1 MASTSPPIRFLRQ
14 DSTTSSIADM
24 NDVDG
29 GGVTAA
35 RRTEGKKKISYRVGI
50 DFVAFFSSF
59 LQPPPPFFFFLLDPN
74 KPFFRSEFLIFLLA
88 GKKCASCC
96 CCFVCFFLFPS
107 CHRWDAIL
115 VGGCVSVIEEKSFT
129 IPRKEEEKKSASR
142 KFTLRKNERKKK
154 TKTRRRRH
162 PQFF

>member
-59 LQPPPPFFFFLLDPN
+59 LQPPPPFFFLPSRPQQTVFQIRISYFLTGWKEMRVMLLL
-74 KPFFRSEFLIFLLA
+74 FCLFL
-88 GKKCASCC
+88 
-96 CCFVCFFLFPS
+96 FLFPS

-129 IPRKEEEKKSASR
+129 IPRKEKKKSASR
-142 KFTLRKNERKKK
+142 KFALRKNERK
-154 TKTRRRRH
+154 KTRRRRH